1 MLRLLPALHQAA
13 SQEQTQLG
21 HCFLAVAIQEA
32 IHCVAAEVQAMLRL
46 CTMLRPAPHQSAF
59 SKQGSDF
66 AVSDRRQPMCVAAQ
80 VQVML
85 RLYTMLLPALRQA
98 ALQSRP
104 SWATA
109 SSVLSSAQQD
119 IDSGPDEVLA
129 TVRQEAA
136 AVLNVGQRLHSE
148 GQLQSLLCCMAK
160 ACLVHKL

>member
-1 MLRLLPALHQAA
+1 
-13 SQEQTQLG
+13 
-21 HCFLAVAIQEA
+21 
-32 IHCVAAEVQAMLRL
+32 
-46 CTMLRPAPHQSAF
+46 
-59 SKQGSDF
+59 
-66 AVSDRRQPMCVAAQ
+66 MCVAAQ

-119 IDSGPDEVLA
+119 IDSGPDDVLA

-148 GQLQSLLCCMAK
+148 GQLQVCFVAWPKLALCINYRTYSNASD
-160 ACLVHKL
+160 